1 MKKHSL
7 KGLTVESVL
16 KSLAAHPYLWAL
28 AVCMVVHFIFLSDVI
43 VHLTAYS
50 SVVELMILQIGGSII
65 IFKLHDKKKLNFI
78 QFILV
83 ELVYVLAIFGLFFL
97 YSASR
102 IKIVFIF
109 GFSAAV
115 FTALFVYLIKTEKV
129 KDAEL
134 KEKLI
139 SLFIMCL
146 GFALKMAYSLS
157 TTSTERQYDLT
168 NENEYGGHL
177 GYIKH
182 LMDHHHL
189 WNETDPRE
197 MWQHYHPPLHHIIS
211 SIWVSFNR
219 YVLQLSD
226 GHSIETIKTLCLFYS
241 MCIMISCYKILKHF
255 KLKGKSLFIPLIL
268 INFCPQFVY
277 FSASMNNDV
286 LSVAFIMG
294 AFACVLEWYRNRTMK
309 NILKIALCIGLGM
322 MSKMSAALI
331 APPVALL
338 FLIAFI
344 KNIKTEWKKLI
355 GQFACFG
362 LVCIPLGLWFSFRNY
377 LKWGIPFNYV
387 QRPPMLYTDMNTY
400 NGMYSITQKLFD
412 FSPYQYSP
420 DTIFIA
426 TDDYFGY
433 AEFNPLIGLF
443 KSSVF
448 SNYMDRLTFGQDRIF
463 IWIAFILFWVNIVVG
478 VFAFIKMFA
487 GLIKKSEISFAER
500 FFPVVFYCILIGSY
514 YILCLDYP
522 ITWSMDFRYVSPVV
536 PIGAIFIGLYQKR
549 LYEKNTVPDGAEVSR
564 KVKTMDTLL
573 KVFTVTWAV
582 MCTVII
588 IAACCPHKGIGMVD

>member
-1 MKKHSL
+1 MKKISF
-7 KGLTVESVL
+7 KGMTVEKL
-16 KSLAAHPYLWAL
+16 LQGLAAHPYLWAF
-28 AVCMVVHFIFLSDVI
+28 ACCMVVHIIFLSDII
-43 VHLTAYS
+43 VNVTNYS
-50 SVVELMILQIGGSII
+50 FFLEQMIVQLAGTII
-65 IFKLHDKKKLNFI
+65 LFKLHDKKKLNFI
-78 QFILV
+78 QFILA
-83 ELVYVLAIFGLFFL
+83 ELFYVLAVFGLFFL

-102 IKIVFIF
+102 IKIVYVAF
-109 GFSAAV
+109 FSAAV
-115 FTALFVYLIKTEKV
+115 VTLIFMYLIRKETDPERR
-129 KDAEL
+129 
-134 KEKLI
+134 EKLI
-139 SLFIMCL
+139 ALYIICL
-146 GFALKMAYSLS
+146 GFTLKMAYSLG
-157 TTSTERQYDLT
+157 TTSSERQYDLS

-189 WNETDPRE
+189 WNETDPRD

-211 SIWVSFNR
+211 AIWASFNH
-219 YVLQLSD
+219 YVLRLSE
-226 GHSIETIKTLCLFYS
+226 GHAIETIKTLCLFYS
-241 MCIMISCYKILKHF
+241 MTIMISCYKILRIF
-255 KLKGKSLFIPLIL
+255 KLKGKSLFIPLII

-294 AFACVLEWYRNRTMK
+294 AFVCVLQWYNDRTMK
-309 NILKIALCIGLGM
+309 NILKIALCIGFGM

-362 LVCIPLGLWFSFRNY
+362 LVCIPLGLWFSFRNF

-387 QRPPMLYTDMNTY
+387 QRPPMIYTEMDCY
-400 NGMYSITQKLFD
+400 NGAYSLTQKLFD
-412 FSPYQYSP
+412 FSPYQFAPES
-420 DTIFIA
+420 IFINND
-426 TDDYFGY
+426 TYFNFV
-433 AEFNPLIGLF
+433 EFNPMVGLF

-448 SNYMDRLTFGQDRIF
+448 SNYMDRNTFGQDKIF
-463 IWIAFILFWVNIVVG
+463 IWIANVLFWVNVIIG
-478 VFAFIKMFA
+478 LFAFVKMIA

-500 FFPVVFYCILIGSY
+500 LFPVVFYFILIGSY
-514 YILCLDYP
+514 YVLCIDYP

-536 PIGAIFIGLYQKR
+536 PIGAVFIGLYQER
-549 LYEKNTVPDGAEVSR
+549 LYGKNAVPEGGGEAAESR

-573 KVFTVTWAV
+573 KVFTVTYAV
-582 MCTVII
+582 LCTITII
-588 IAACCPHKGIGMVD
+588 SACCPHKGIGME